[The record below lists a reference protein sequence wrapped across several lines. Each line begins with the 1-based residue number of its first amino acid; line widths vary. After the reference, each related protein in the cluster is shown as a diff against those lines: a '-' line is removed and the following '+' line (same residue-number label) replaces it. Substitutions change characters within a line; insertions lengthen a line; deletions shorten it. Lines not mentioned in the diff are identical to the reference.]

1 MNGDTEMDGRVEVCL
16 NNIYGT
22 VCGINWDELD
32 AKVTCRQ
39 LGYSDSSKIII
50 QHQNLSIMM
59 IFQCLDVVAL
69 TGGTYGQG
77 SGPILLGRTVCNGGE
92 AMLVD
97 CASFSSS
104 DCDHSRDAAVQCG
117 GNTCTCIS
125 ELSIKC
131 MQAAY

>member
-1 MNGDTEMDGRVEVCL
+1 MNGDTEMNGRVEVCL

-39 LGYSDSSKIII
+39 LGYSDSSKIIYYSKI
-50 QHQNLSIMM
+50 TLVDCMYSL
-59 IFQCLDVVAL
+59 QCEDVVAL

-77 SGPILLGRTVCNGGE
+77 SGPILQGRTVCNGGE

-97 CASFSSS
+97 CTSFPSS

-117 GNTCTCIS
+117 GTPCYQ
-125 ELSIKC
+125 C
-131 MQAAY
+131 MQATYTY